1 MVAAGGVRTLINL
14 GNNGNDECKK
24 RAQQSLSRIAITMDP
39 NIAFSGQKACDA
51 VRPILALLEYD
62 KTGMETFEG
71 AFDVLACSLASSI
84 PSSTMRLAWRPFLSL
99 GLLALTNLAS
109 LGDAVRKRIYADK
122 GFASIETLMFDQVS
136 AMEEEGEDGLR
147 HPSARSQCF

>member
-1 MVAAGGVRTLINL
+1 
-14 GNNGNDECKK
+14 
-24 RAQQSLSRIAITMDP
+24 
-39 NIAFSGQKACDA
+39 
-51 VRPILALLEYD
+51 
-62 KTGMETFEG
+62 
-71 AFDVLACSLASSI
+71 
-84 PSSTMRLAWRPFLSL
+84 MRLAWRLFLSL

-136 AMEEEGEDGLR
+136 GMEEEGEDGLS